1 MEASSAG
8 WQTSAFE
15 ARTTAFAVRVSSPA
29 IIVTVPYS
37 IARRSVGGQGYRATD
52 RNSSVLLFHF
62 LYRREPA
69 EPVAL
74 DAGYSSLLFEAK
86 RRSDCLGSDA
96 AVSGSAIFS
105 RSG

>member
-37 IARRSVGGQGYRATD
+37 IAVSKPRRAFLFPYNRCFSVAVRRPKRGPLAAA
-52 RNSSVLLFHF
+52 SSRF
-62 LYRREPA
+62 
-69 EPVAL
+69 
-74 DAGYSSLLFEAK
+74 SLHQLCTLRKQAHGDEEISVRKK
-86 RRSDCLGSDA
+86 RTPQL
-96 AVSGSAIFS
+96 
-105 RSG
+105 